1 MHKIIVFPIRL
12 EGSYRKRMRRI
23 VPNFTQ
29 DQIKRHEEKKKK
41 PCNFDRRFLECF
53 KFERDK

>member
-23 VPNFTQ
+23 APNFTQ
-29 DQIKRHEEKKKK
+29 DQIQRHEKKKK
-41 PCNFDRRFLECF
+41 RCNLDTRFLECF